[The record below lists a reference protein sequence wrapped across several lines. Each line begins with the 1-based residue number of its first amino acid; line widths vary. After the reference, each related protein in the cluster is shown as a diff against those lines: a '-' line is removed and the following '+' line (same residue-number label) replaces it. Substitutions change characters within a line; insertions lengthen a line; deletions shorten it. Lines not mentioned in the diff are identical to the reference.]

1 MPVAEVI
8 EVEQTDAGI
17 KMTNIWAA
25 VDVGIALD
33 PRIIEAQ
40 VQSAIIYGLS
50 AAIRGE
56 ITFADGKV
64 EQQSFPDYEPLRLY
78 ECPPIAVA
86 ILENGKKIR
95 GIGEPGTPPA
105 AAALANAI
113 FGLTGK
119 RIRSLPLGKTVTFS

>member
-17 KMTNIWAA
+17 KLTNIWAA

-78 ECPPIAVA
+78 ECPPSPWPSWKTA
-86 ILENGKKIR
+86 KKS
-95 GIGEPGTPPA
+95 A
-105 AAALANAI
+105 A
-113 FGLTGK
+113 
-119 RIRSLPLGKTVTFS
+119 